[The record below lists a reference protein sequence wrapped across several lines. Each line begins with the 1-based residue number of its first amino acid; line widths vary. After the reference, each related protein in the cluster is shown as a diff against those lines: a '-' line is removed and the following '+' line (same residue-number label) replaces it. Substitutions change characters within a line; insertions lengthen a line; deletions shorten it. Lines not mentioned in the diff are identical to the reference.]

1 LLQCT
6 IALALSAQG
15 ARRVIR
21 KFGVIGKRRHMPVEW
36 FARVASSVAADD
48 PSPALLSSC
57 RPLPA
62 LIFLCAAHRFLFASF

>member
-15 ARRVIR
+15 ARREISEFDAV
-21 KFGVIGKRRHMPVEW
+21 GKHRHMPVEW
-36 FARVASSVAADD
+36 FAPVASSAAADE
-48 PSPALLSSC
+48 PSPTLLRSC

-62 LIFLCAAHRFLFASF
+62 LIILCAAHRFLFASF